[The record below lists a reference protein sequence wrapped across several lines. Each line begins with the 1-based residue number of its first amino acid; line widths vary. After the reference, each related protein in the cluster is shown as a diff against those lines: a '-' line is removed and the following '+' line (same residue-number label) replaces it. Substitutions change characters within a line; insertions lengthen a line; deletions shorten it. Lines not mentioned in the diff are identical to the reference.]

1 VKIYLLIYIYI
12 YTHIFF
18 FFIYRGLK
26 RGLSVFKYQEK
37 ASHHKIRD
45 FIGMPLSVERKPQV
59 ESSIVVGVLD
69 TGMMFSFY
77 TWLYV

>member
-1 VKIYLLIYIYI
+1 
-12 YTHIFF
+12 
-18 FFIYRGLK
+18 
-26 RGLSVFKYQEK
+26 
-37 ASHHKIRD
+37 
-45 FIGMPLSVERKPQV
+45 MPLSVERKPQV